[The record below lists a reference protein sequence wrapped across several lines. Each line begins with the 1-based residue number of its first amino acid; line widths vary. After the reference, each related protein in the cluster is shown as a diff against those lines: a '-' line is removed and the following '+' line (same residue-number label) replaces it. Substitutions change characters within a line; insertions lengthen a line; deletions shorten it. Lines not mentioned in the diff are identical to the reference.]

1 MRFSF
6 AKAGAYFAASLMAAC
21 AAANKRGNWA
31 DIILPMPKMQDGYF
45 MNAGLF
51 LLLPCPGY
59 TNHSFHKVAL
69 FLCCKIITDRM
80 EP

>member
-1 MRFSF
+1 MKTGSLFIMRFSF

-21 AAANKRGNWA
+21 AAANKWGNWQMSSYP
-31 DIILPMPKMQDGYF
+31 ILKVQDGYF

-59 TNHSFHKVAL
+59 TDHFFHKVAL
-69 FLCCKIITDRM
+69 FL
-80 EP
+80 